1 MPEPQRIVE
10 NGTSYVM
17 WTAEGSEGP
26 EQKSL
31 VLRRN
36 SEPLGGTGEPVSVEF
51 EGAPG
56 YFYDS
61 PGQQAAV
68 LWKTE
73 SETCD
78 LIRSRCR
85 FQVQTEPRFARN
97 SST

>member
-1 MPEPQRIVE
+1 
-10 NGTSYVM
+10 M

-36 SEPLGGTGEPVSVEF
+36 SEPLGGTGEPVSVEL

-56 YFYDS
+56 YYYDG
-61 PGQQAAV
+61 PGAQGAV

-73 SETCD
+73 SKTCD
-78 LIRSRCR
+78 LITLTLSLPGANGAELREELLEVVESL
-85 FQVQTEPRFARN
+85 E
-97 SST
+97 S